1 MLPVS
6 EDDWKTAAEGTYTAN
21 SRKIYTNGHVL
32 RIGGQ
37 VYDPQD
43 GATYTVRGDLDHGVI
58 HPLRRFVADRKG
70 RLHRNDATRTAQ
82 HHCQTAAH
90 ISGGA
95 EGGAVGS
102 NGTGGRLPLIYY
114 QSVQQHIP
122 GAANI
127 ATAAAD
133 GGTLTKYR
141 REHAEA
147 TFSFTACSFNRQGK
161 DGPISGDDEA
171 LELADRAQGFFL
183 FAGRQLLADLGVVV
197 VRVENTQS
205 RSAFD
210 TDETDRRYGFDVL
223 FRYEREDKRAVP
235 AISKPPITFTKEE

>member
-1 MLPVS
+1 MKFFIDTAKV
-6 EDDWKTAAEGTYTAN
+6 EDIKKAN
-21 SRKIYTNGHVL
+21 
-32 RIGGQ
+32 
-37 VYDPQD
+37 DM
-43 GATYTVRGDLDHGVI
+43 GVI
-58 HPLRRFVADRKG
+58 CGVTTNPSLIAKEG
-70 RLHRNDATRTAQ
+70 RDFKEV
-82 HHCQTAAH
+82 
-90 ISGGA
+90 IS
-95 EGGAVGS
+95 EITSIV
-102 NGTGGRLPLIYY
+102 
-114 QSVQQHIP
+114 
-122 GAANI
+122 
-127 ATAAAD
+127 
-133 GGTLTKYR
+133 
-141 REHAEA
+141 
-147 TFSFTACSFNRQGK
+147 

>member
-1 MLPVS
+1 MVTS
-6 EDDWKTAAEGTYTAN
+6 
-21 SRKIYTNGHVL
+21 
-32 RIGGQ
+32 
-37 VYDPQD
+37 
-43 GATYTVRGDLDHGVI
+43 
-58 HPLRRFVADRKG
+58 
-70 RLHRNDATRTAQ
+70 
-82 HHCQTAAH
+82 
-90 ISGGA
+90 
-95 EGGAVGS
+95 
-102 NGTGGRLPLIYY
+102 
-114 QSVQQHIP
+114 
-122 GAANI
+122 
-127 ATAAAD
+127 D